1 MVAPSIPPLTCEYID
16 QCITLLDT
24 IVETE
29 EQEWRHHLSE
39 IVKANLEFVRQS
51 NDALRGS
58 GIYWHEAHKKL
69 QNKRQKA

>member
-1 MVAPSIPPLTCEYID
+1 MVAPTIPPLTCDYID
-16 QCITLLDT
+16 QCITLVDT
-24 IVETE
+24 IVETD
-29 EQEWRHHLSE
+29 EQEWRHQLSE
-39 IVKANLEFVRQS
+39 IVKANLEFIRQS